1 MRHSPLTP
9 KLLATTLLGLALA
22 AGAARPVL
30 AADAEASPPEHC
42 ASHGDGHRSHG
53 DGAHGPRHGS
63 HGMMGGHRMGMMG
76 GEHGGPIGGDHLPPF
91 LRGLELTEAQ
101 RDKLF
106 DLQHAIAPRQ
116 RELSKT
122 VKSSREALHQLAHG
136 DNFDAKQARQLADQ
150 HAKAVAELALLHA
163 ETGAKIRALLTP
175 EQRKQADERRSRF
188 EHRRHDG
195 HHPA

>member
-1 MRHSPLTP
+1 MRYSHLYP
-9 KLLATTLLGLALA
+9 KLLATSLLSLGLA
-22 AGAARPVL
+22 AGAARPAL
-30 AADAEASPPEHC
+30 AAPDAEATPAEHC
-42 ASHGDGHRSHG
+42 ASHGGGHEMQG
-53 DGAHGPRHGS
+53 
-63 HGMMGGHRMGMMG
+63 GGHRMGMM
-76 GEHGGPIGGDHLPPF
+76 GGDHLPPF

-101 RDKLF
+101 RDKIF
-106 DLQHAIAPRQ
+106 DLHHAMAPRE
-116 RELSKT
+116 RELFKS
-122 VKSSREALHQLAHG
+122 VRSSREALHNLAHG
-136 DNFDAKQARQLADQ
+136 DSFDAKQARQLADN